1 MSKKSK
7 VIRLIIIF
15 LILILVISLAAFIG
29 YNYLKEDTNNVVEEI
44 KIVKSIEAY
53 DYNLKENETTLYN
66 DTFEELVNILTVDE
80 ISYEEYAKV
89 ISKLFIID
97 FYTLNNKLS
106 KNDIGGTDFIYPD
119 MVDNFIEEARS
130 TFYKYIETNTGEN
143 KNNNLPEVSSIDE
156 VLVEETTFTLKEK
169 KETIDAYRVTIKW
182 SYKNETDYEK
192 EAKMILIKHDKKL
205 YIVEMN

>member
-7 VIRLIIIF
+7 VIRLVIIF
-15 LILILVISLAAFIG
+15 LILILVIFLAAFIG

-66 DTFEELVNILTVDE
+66 DTFEELVNTLTANDV
-80 ISYEEYAKV
+80 SYEEYAKV

-169 KETIDAYRVTIKW
+169 KETIDAYKVTIKW

-192 EAKMILIKHDKKL
+192 EAKIILVRKDNKL
-205 YIVEMN
+205 YIVEMD